1 MRPPEFSLYRGY
13 ENLLAEHIYM
23 RILGHAG
30 RILKGFVA
38 QKTKNFLWVQTRTS
52 QDLIYEMQNNEQEIS
67 DLRTLVDR
75 ASEMFRWTW
84 SP

>member
-1 MRPPEFSLYRGY
+1 MRSLEFYLYRGY
-13 ENLLAEHIYM
+13 ENLLAEHIYV

-38 QKTKNFLWVQTRTS
+38 QKIKNFLWVQARTS
-52 QDLIYEMQNNEQEIS
+52 QYLIYEMQNNEREIS

-75 ASEMFRWTW
+75 AAEMFRWTW